1 MDSVDP
7 RIKVGLLPFLI
18 AGVWRSGSL
27 GFGLITATAI
37 MIGVSAGF
45 FEKSH
50 RRELLWSLVLS
61 AFVGLFGISEGWT
74 TSLRLA
80 LAMFDTLAVIHSVV
94 ISTSPVMMAL
104 AFQWLFGWLSYVGL
118 PGKELGFV
126 MGMTIR
132 FVEILEDEVERIIL
146 AQRARGIT
154 FNGFRDLAFWVRA
167 MLVPV
172 FVSVL
177 RKADRIAL
185 AMFSRGID
193 PSKGIPTTVR
203 LRFGPLD
210 ALVGG
215 WLIVCAV
222 LGVLGL

>member
-1 MDSVDP
+1 MDSIDP
-7 RIKVGLLPFLI
+7 RVKVGLLPFFI
-18 AGVWRSGSL
+18 AGIWRSGSL
-27 GFGLITATAI
+27 GLGLITATAI
-37 MIGVSAGF
+37 LMGFSAGF
-45 FEKSH
+45 FERNH
-50 RRELLWSLVLS
+50 RRELLWTLVLS
-61 AFVGLFGISEGWT
+61 AFVGLFGISEGWLA
-74 TSLRLA
+74 SLRLA

-104 AFQWLFGWLSYVGL
+104 AFQWLFGWLSYVGV

-126 MGMTIR
+126 MGMTVR

-146 AQRARGIT
+146 AQRARGIA
-154 FNGFRDLAFWVRA
+154 FRGFRDLVFWMRA
-167 MLVPV
+167 TLVPV
-172 FVSVL
+172 FVSIL

-203 LRFGPLD
+203 LCFKPLD
-210 ALVGG
+210 ALVGS
-215 WLIVCAV
+215 WLVACAV